1 MGNQQRMIGTLTGAG
16 LPATVPGTGAVFR
29 QPLVDLSRRVNE
41 NETSFQ
47 LLLRAR
53 TGDPDAVELLCARY
67 LPRLHRWARGRLPR
81 GARGAMDT
89 SDVVQEVLISVIR
102 RLTVFEP
109 RDEGA
114 FQGYLRQA
122 LTNRFRD
129 EARKVNAHPLSSP
142 IDSAWPSSGPS
153 PLEIAIG
160 RESVERYE
168 TALQKL
174 KPEDQRAI
182 VGRCEWGMSH
192 EEVAQALGKRSANA
206 ARVAIHRALI
216 RLAKEMAGG
225 R

>member
-1 MGNQQRMIGTLTGAG
+1 MGNEQRMIGTLTGAG
-16 LPATVPGTGAVFR
+16 LPATVPVTGPVLR

-53 TGDPDAVELLCARY
+53 TGDPDAIELLCARY

-81 GARGAMDT
+81 GARGAVDT
-89 SDVVQEVLISVIR
+89 GDVVQEVLVSVIK
-102 RLTVFEP
+102 RLKVFEP

-129 EARKVNAHPLSSP
+129 EARKINAHPVASP
-142 IDSAWPSSGPS
+142 LDSAWPSAGPS

-160 RESVERYE
+160 REGVERYE
-168 TALQKL
+168 AALDKL

-182 VGRCEWGMSH
+182 VARCEWGMSH
-192 EEVAQALGKRSANA
+192 EEVAQALGKPSANA
-206 ARVAIHRALI
+206 ARVAIHRALV

-225 R
+225 H

>member
-1 MGNQQRMIGTLTGAG
+1 VGNLQRMIGTLTGMV
-16 LPATVPGTGAVFR
+16 LPATVSVTETSLG
-29 QPLVDLSRRVNE
+29 QPLDFSRRVNE

-47 LLLRAR
+47 LLQRAR
-53 TGDPDAVELLCARY
+53 TGDPDAVELLCTRY

-81 GARGAMDT
+81 GARAMVDT
-89 SDVVQEVLISVIR
+89 GDIVQDVLISVVR
-102 RLTVFEP
+102 RLKYFNP

-129 EARKVNAHPLSSP
+129 EARKINSHPVASP
-142 IDSAWPSSGPS
+142 LDSAWPASGPS

-160 RESVERYE
+160 REGIERYE
-168 TALQKL
+168 AALERL

-182 VGRCEWGMSH
+182 VARCEWGMSH
-192 EEVAQALGKRSANA
+192 DEVAQALGKPSANA
-206 ARVAIHRALI
+206 ARVAIHRALV

-225 R
+225 K

>member
-1 MGNQQRMIGTLTGAG
+1 MIGQTSGAG
-16 LPATVPGTGAVFR
+16 LPAIVPTSGSVRR

-81 GARGAMDT
+81 AARGAVDT
-89 SDVVQEVLISVIR
+89 NDIVQEVLVSVVK
-102 RLTVFEP
+102 RLKVFEP

-129 EARKVNAHPLSSP
+129 EARKVNNHPAPSP
-142 IDSAWPSSGPS
+142 LDNEWPSGGPS

-160 RESVERYE
+160 REGVARYE
-168 TALQKL
+168 AALEKL
-174 KPEDQRAI
+174 KAEDQRAI
-182 VGRCEWGMSH
+182 VARCEWGMSH
-192 EEVAQALGKRSANA
+192 EEVAQALGKPSANA
-206 ARVAIHRALI
+206 ARVSIHRALV

-225 R
+225 K

>member
-1 MGNQQRMIGTLTGAG
+1 MIGTLTGAG
-16 LPATVPGTGAVFR
+16 LPATVPATGSVLG
-29 QPLVDLSRRVNE
+29 QPLSNLSRRVDE

-53 TGDPDAVELLCARY
+53 TGDPDAIELLCARY

-81 GARGAMDT
+81 GSRNAMDT
-89 SDVVQEVLISVIR
+89 GDIVQEVLISVLR
-102 RLTVFEP
+102 RLKVFDP

-129 EARKVNAHPLSSP
+129 EARKVNSHPVPGVL
-142 IDSAWPSSGPS
+142 DSAWPSAGPS

-160 RESVERYE
+160 REGIERYE
-168 TALQKL
+168 AALEKL
-174 KPEDQRAI
+174 KVEDQRAI
-182 VGRCEWGMSH
+182 VARCEWGMSH
-192 EEVAQALGKRSANA
+192 DEVAQALGKPSANA
-206 ARVAIHRALI
+206 ARVAIHRALV

-225 R
+225 K

>member
-1 MGNQQRMIGTLTGAG
+1 MIGTLTGAA
-16 LPATVPGTGAVFR
+16 LPVTVSATGMVGR
-29 QPLVDLSRRVNE
+29 QAHDSSRRVNE

-67 LPRLHRWARGRLPR
+67 LPRLHRWARGRLPNSSR
-81 GARGAMDT
+81 GAVDT
-89 SDVVQEVLISVIR
+89 GDIVQEVLISVIK
-102 RLTVFEP
+102 RLKAFEP
-109 RDEGA
+109 HNEGA

-129 EARKVNAHPLSSP
+129 EARKPNHTAGSP

-160 RESVERYE
+160 REGVERYE
-168 TALQKL
+168 AALEKL

-182 VGRCEWGMSH
+182 VARCEWGMSH
-192 EEVAQALGKRSANA
+192 EEVAQALGKPSANA
-206 ARVAIHRALI
+206 ARVAIHRALV

-225 R
+225 K

>member
-1 MGNQQRMIGTLTGAG
+1 MIGTLTGAD
-16 LPATVPGTGAVFR
+16 LPSAVPATGSVLR
-29 QPLVDLSRRVNE
+29 QPVSDLSRRVNE

-81 GARGAMDT
+81 ASRTALDT
-89 SDVVQEVLISVIR
+89 GDVVQEVLISVVR
-102 RLTVFEP
+102 RLAVFEP

-129 EARKVNAHPLSSP
+129 EARKVNNHPAPSP
-142 IDSAWPSSGPS
+142 LDSAWASPGPS

-160 RESVERYE
+160 REGVARYE
-168 TALQKL
+168 EALEKL
-174 KPEDQRAI
+174 KAEDQRAI
-182 VGRCEWGMSH
+182 VARCEWGMSH
-192 EEVAQALGKRSANA
+192 EEVAQALGKPSANA
-206 ARVAIHRALI
+206 ARVAIHRALV

-225 R
+225 K

>member
-1 MGNQQRMIGTLTGAG
+1 MQACPRPS
-16 LPATVPGTGAVFR
+16 PATGSVLR

-89 SDVVQEVLISVIR
+89 GDIVQEVLVSVIK
-102 RLTVFEP
+102 RLKVFEP

-129 EARKVNAHPLSSP
+129 EARKINSHPVPSP
-142 IDSAWPSSGPS
+142 LDSAWPSSGPS

-160 RESVERYE
+160 REGVERYE
-168 TALQKL
+168 AALEKL

-182 VGRCEWGMSH
+182 VARCEWGMSH
-192 EEVAQALGKRSANA
+192 QEVAQALEKPSANA

-216 RLAKEMAGG
+216 RLAKEMA
-225 R
+225 RAK

>member
-1 MGNQQRMIGTLTGAG
+1 MIGTLTGAG
-16 LPATVPGTGAVFR
+16 LPATVPGTGAVPG
-29 QPLVDLSRRVNE
+29 QPLVDLSRRVNDKE
-41 NETSFQ
+41 ASFQ

-53 TGDPDAVELLCARY
+53 TGDPDAVDLLCARY

-102 RLTVFEP
+102 RLKVFEP

-129 EARKVNAHPLSSP
+129 EARKVNAHPAPSP
-142 IDSAWPSSGPS
+142 LDSAWPSTGPS

-160 RESVERYE
+160 REGVERYE
-168 TALQKL
+168 AALQKL
-174 KPEDQRAI
+174 RPEDQRAI
-182 VGRCEWGMSH
+182 VARCEWGMSH
-192 EEVAQALGKRSANA
+192 EELAQAIGKPTANA
-206 ARVAIHRALI
+206 ARVAIHRALV

-225 R
+225 K

>member
-1 MGNQQRMIGTLTGAG
+1 VGNQQRMIGTLTGAG
-16 LPATVPGTGAVFR
+16 LPAAVPATGPALR
-29 QPLVDLSRRVNE
+29 QPLSNLSRRVDE

-53 TGDPDAVELLCARY
+53 TGDPDAIELLCARY

-81 GARGAMDT
+81 GARGVVDT
-89 SDVVQEVLISVIR
+89 GDIVQEVLVSVIKR
-102 RLTVFEP
+102 INVFEP

-129 EARKVNAHPLSSP
+129 EARKIHAHPAPSP
-142 IDSAWPSSGPS
+142 LDSAWPSSGPS

-160 RESVERYE
+160 REGVDRYE
-168 TALQKL
+168 KALEKL
-174 KPEDQRAI
+174 KLEDQRAI
-182 VGRCEWGMSH
+182 VARCEWGLSH
-192 EEVAQALGKRSANA
+192 EEVAQAIGKPTANA
-206 ARVAIHRALI
+206 ARVAIHRALV

>member
-1 MGNQQRMIGTLTGAG
+1 MSKRMIGTLTGAG
-16 LPATVPGTGAVFR
+16 LPAVSPEPGAMQR
-29 QPLVDLSRRVNE
+29 HPLVDLSRRVTD

-81 GARGAMDT
+81 GARAYADT
-89 SDVVQEVLISVIR
+89 GDVVQEVLISVIR
-102 RLTVFEP
+102 RLKVFDP

-129 EARKVNAHPLSSP
+129 IARHDNVRPPASPL
-142 IDSAWPSSGPS
+142 DSAWPSAGPS

-160 RESVERYE
+160 REGIERYE
-168 TALQKL
+168 AALERL

-182 VGRCEWGMSH
+182 VARCEWGMSH
-192 EEVAQALGKRSANA
+192 EEVAQAIDKPSANA
-206 ARVAIHRALI
+206 ARVAVHRALV

-225 R
+225 K

>member
-1 MGNQQRMIGTLTGAG
+1 VT
-16 LPATVPGTGAVFR
+16 
-29 QPLVDLSRRVNE
+29 E

-81 GARGAMDT
+81 DARGAMDT
-89 SDVVQEVLISVIR
+89 GDIVQEVLVNVIR
-102 RLTVFEP
+102 RLKAFEP

-129 EARKVNAHPLSSP
+129 EARKINAHPVPSP
-142 IDSAWPSSGPS
+142 LDSAWPSSGPS

-160 RESVERYE
+160 REGIERYE
-168 TALQKL
+168 SALDRL

-182 VGRCEWGMSH
+182 VARCEWGMSH
-192 EEVAQALGKRSANA
+192 EEVAQALGKPSANA

-216 RLAKEMAGG
+216 RLAKEMAHAK
-225 R
+225 